1 MATGQVL
8 FQRFYYSKSFV
19 KHNMEVGITFIFSGI
34 TFKVNVFDGVLRWS
48 ETSSVADLGNDLRI
62 QKQFFFK
69 LWKPEKAF
77 IFSVMSC
84 ASIDLLHLLK
94 YKGVKQVSGVE
105 NIFVVESWRLVRDGK
120 FVSGTWVA
128 SARICFVG

>member
-48 ETSSVADLGNDLRI
+48 EISSVADLGNDLRI
-62 QKQFFFK
+62 QKEFFFK
-69 LWKPEKAF
+69 LWRPRKH
-77 IFSVMSC
+77 SS
-84 ASIDLLHLLK
+84 SLLC
-94 YKGVKQVSGVE
+94 
-105 NIFVVESWRLVRDGK
+105 LVR
-120 FVSGTWVA
+120 A
-128 SARICFVG
+128 LICFIC

>member
-1 MATGQVL
+1 
-8 FQRFYYSKSFV
+8 
-19 KHNMEVGITFIFSGI
+19 ME
-34 TFKVNVFDGVLRWS
+34 
-48 ETSSVADLGNDLRI
+48 A
-62 QKQFFFK
+62 Q
-69 LWKPEKAF
+69 KAF

-105 NIFVVESWRLVRDGK
+105 NIFVVESWRFVRDGK